1 MRCRPV
7 PESVDGISS
16 SDFLN
21 KRVGFY
27 GDGFHVPD
35 DGHQPEVV
43 KMVPMS
49 KAKFLSGLGICGR
62 FRSETPQYNLSNYNC
77 CNATIDAAAACGV
90 WIKRTPEKWPLGRG
104 LNPRALGE
112 DLMQNNWRYDNNE
125 QEGNL

>member
-16 SDFLN
+16 NDFLN

-35 DGHQPEVV
+35 DGHQPEVM
-43 KMVPMS
+43 KMVPIS
-49 KAKFLSGLGICGR
+49 KAKFLSGLGFCGR

-77 CNATIDAAAACGV
+77 CNATIDAAACGV
-90 WIKRTPEKWPLGRG
+90 WIKRKTKDWPLGGG
-104 LNPRALGE
+104 LCPIQVGN
-112 DLMQNNWRYDNNE
+112 DLMAEKWRYIK
-125 QEGNL
+125 